1 MVTFQTQQSV
11 AEATSRAAAM
21 TITLRQLE
29 IFLALAEHEHVGRA
43 SEALNLS
50 PSATSSALLALE
62 AAVGRSLFD
71 RSGRGLRLNADGRRF
86 RGAARATLTQA
97 HEAESLLR
105 DEQSGQL
112 VVGASTTIA
121 NHVLAPIL
129 ATFIDSHPLAVVRLE
144 VGNTHDIL
152 DRLLHFAVDL
162 AYVEGPT
169 AHPDILATPWR
180 TDRLVIFVACDH
192 PLARKGRID
201 VADLSHV
208 AWILREQ
215 GSGTREVF
223 MRALEDDA
231 ARIST
236 VLELGSSEA
245 VARAV
250 GAGGGVGCLSQLVVR
265 RDLEEGRLIELDTPD
280 WNFQRTMWR
289 LTHRD
294 LPESRLA
301 SAFAAALP
309 GVMNTVDSIRSYRMD
324 RPVHR
329 AGLDG

>member
-1 MVTFQTQQSV
+1 
-11 AEATSRAAAM
+11 M

-29 IFLALAEHEHVGRA
+29 IFLALAEYEHVGRA
-43 SEALNLS
+43 SESVNLS

-62 AAVGRSLFD
+62 AAVGRPLFD

-105 DEQSGQL
+105 DEESGQL

-121 NHVLAPIL
+121 NHVLAPVL
-129 ATFIDSHPLAVVRLE
+129 ATFLTSHPQALLRLE
-144 VGNTHDIL
+144 VGNTREIL
-152 DRLLHFAVDL
+152 DRLLDFAVDL

-169 AHPDILATPWR
+169 THPDIVATPWR
-180 TDRLVIFVACDH
+180 ADRLVVFVASNH
-192 PLARKGRID
+192 ELARRRRID
-201 VADLSHV
+201 VADLSRV
-208 AWILREQ
+208 TWLLREE

-223 MRALEDDA
+223 VRALGDDS
-231 ARIST
+231 ARLST

-250 GAGGGVGCLSQLVVR
+250 EAGGGVGCLSHLVVR
-265 RDLEEGRLIELDTPD
+265 RDLEDGRLTELETPD
-280 WNFQRTMWR
+280 WDLARTMWR

-294 LPESRLA
+294 LPVSRLA
-301 SAFAAALP
+301 SAFASALP
-309 GVMNTVDSIRSYRMD
+309 EE
-324 RPVHR
+324 
-329 AGLDG
+329 AGST

>member
-1 MVTFQTQQSV
+1 
-11 AEATSRAAAM
+11 M

-29 IFLALAEHEHVGRA
+29 IFLALAEHEHVVRA
-43 SEALNLS
+43 SEAVNLS

-62 AAVGRSLFD
+62 AAVGRPLFD

-105 DEQSGQL
+105 DEESGQL

-121 NHVLAPIL
+121 NHVLAPVL
-129 ATFIDSHPLAVVRLE
+129 ATFIASHPSAVLRLE
-144 VGNTHDIL
+144 IGNTRDIL
-152 DRLLHFAVDL
+152 DRLLDFAIDL

-180 TDRLVIFVACDH
+180 ADRLVVFVASNH
-192 PLARKGRID
+192 PLTRSGRIELS
-201 VADLSHV
+201 DLSEV
-208 AWILREQ
+208 VWVLREE

-223 MRALEDDA
+223 MRALGDDA
-231 ARIST
+231 ARLST

-250 GAGGGVGCLSQLVVR
+250 EAGGGVGCLSHLVVR
-265 RDLEEGRLIELDTPD
+265 RDLEEGRLTELATPA
-280 WNFQRTMWR
+280 WKLRRTMWR
-289 LTHRD
+289 LTHRH
-294 LPESRLA
+294 LPVSRLA
-301 SAFAAALP
+301 GAFAATLP
-309 GVMNTVDSIRSYRMD
+309 AETE
-324 RPVHR
+324 P
-329 AGLDG
+329 A